1 MGTWQRRPPRAARP
15 RPEPLF
21 AAVAADQ
28 FAAQAVAAVRREL
41 LGKAFVVV
49 RQNQESH
56 RASVFARS
64 PAARELGVAPGEPV
78 FVLRRRLGR
87 RALVVERDEEAEQRV
102 RERLLAALAAW
113 TPDYRLDELARGTL
127 ALSGTPAQRA
137 LDRGDLDRAGLGER
151 LARHLRRRTGLQE
164 IAAAVSRSRLLAG
177 LLAERARPDGV
188 EVCAPDQEA
197 ELLANLELDELPLPA
212 GVRETARRYGLHHAA
227 QVLALERPAL
237 HRRFGGAAGEQLY
250 GLVRGIDGAPGQR
263 GSRAVVAETTL
274 ERDVNDEFTL
284 VQAVRLTADKL
295 VDQLRRAGYVASRLT
310 LQLRYTDNRTAQRS
324 LAMPAARDDFATVA
338 AAAVALFTGLHQ
350 RRAAIRSIRVSAIRP
365 GRDSGQLD
373 LFEEEAERR
382 QRRLGRAITEI
393 RQRMGFGAVVS
404 AAAAPVLGAVRPSGG
419 AATSLT
425 SASTSSVRSAPTEQ
439 SPPSP
444 ATATSDSRATV
455 CRPSKAPSESPQVS
469 PPAPKAASSS

>member
-1 MGTWQRRPPRAARP
+1 MGTWKRRPPSVARP

-41 LGKAFVVV
+41 LGRAFVVV

-64 PAARELGVAPGEPV
+64 PAARDLGIAPGEPV

-102 RERLLAALAAW
+102 LERLLAALAAW

-137 LDRGDLDRAGLGER
+137 LDRGALDRAGLGER

-164 IAAAVSRSRLLAG
+164 ISAAVSRSRLLAG

-188 EVCAPDQEA
+188 EVCAPDREA

-212 GVRETARRYGLHHAA
+212 GVRETARRYGLHQAA

-250 GLVRGIDGAPGQR
+250 GLVRGIDGAPGRR
-263 GSRAVVAETTL
+263 GSRAVDAETTL

-295 VDQLRRAGYVASRLT
+295 VDRLRRAGYVASRLT
-310 LQLRYTDNRTAQRS
+310 LRLRYTDNRTAQRS
-324 LAMPAARDDFATVA
+324 RVLPAASDDFAAVA
-338 AAAVALFTGLHQ
+338 AAAVSLFTGLHQ
-350 RRAAIRSIRVSAIRP
+350 RRAAIRSIRISAIRP

-404 AAAAPVLGAVRPSGG
+404 AAAAPVLGAVRSSG
-419 AATSLT
+419 
-425 SASTSSVRSAPTEQ
+425 R
-439 SPPSP
+439 
-444 ATATSDSRATV
+444 
-455 CRPSKAPSESPQVS
+455 
-469 PPAPKAASSS
+469 AASSAAAETRCHRGQSDTNRG